1 MARPS
6 KKKATKR
13 KVAKKPRERRPRESQ
28 EHYAASKTRAA
39 KKRKVAKKKATIKR
53 AGPGY
58 KAWERE
64 AKKKLAKKAGK
75 KPVAKKPSSAA
86 GRWKKALETAGKE
99 LESPPIT
106 AGAGALRAA
115 ARALGLGD
123 LVKKKKKP
131 RTTAPGSMPAS
142 YRSAAGRRKYQKR
155 GWR

>member
-6 KKKATKR
+6 KKKAA
-13 KVAKKPRERRPRESQ
+13 AKKFRERRPRESQ
-28 EHYAASKTRAA
+28 ERYAASKTRAA
-39 KKRKVAKKKATIKR
+39 KKRRVAEKKAIIKK

-75 KPVAKKPSSAA
+75 KATKPKARKPSSAA
-86 GRWKKALETAGKE
+86 DRWKKAVDTVGRE
-99 LESPPIT
+99 LESPIVT
-106 AGAGALRAA
+106 ASAGALRAA

-155 GWR
+155 GGR